1 MQRHIMNV
9 DIYLIDT
16 DKLMFRNCSNIV
28 LHSALLLLV
37 PIIIILKELE
47 LLYNW
52 KVLTVKV

>member
-1 MQRHIMNV
+1 MNV